1 MKKWKNGKSPT
12 YPDPELGVARFS
24 CWGFATITVV
34 VANHPLLS
42 VEVLQRVTSGA
53 VTTCFDPFESVDVE
67 KTGFGRV
74 DVGCV
79 VIVLVAPVVFP

>member
-1 MKKWKNGKSPT
+1 
-12 YPDPELGVARFS
+12 
-24 CWGFATITVV
+24 
-34 VANHPLLS
+34 
-42 VEVLQRVTSGA
+42 VEPWP
-53 VTTCFDPFESVDVE
+53 VTTCFDLFESVDVD